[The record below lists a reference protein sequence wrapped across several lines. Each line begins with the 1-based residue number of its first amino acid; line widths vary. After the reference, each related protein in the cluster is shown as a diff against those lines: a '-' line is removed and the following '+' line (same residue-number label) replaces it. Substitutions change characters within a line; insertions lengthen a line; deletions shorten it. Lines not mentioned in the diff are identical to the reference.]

1 MKTTK
6 RVIAIVL
13 AALMLAMAIPFAA
26 SAANTS
32 LTLSM
37 SKDGFEYTVYQV
49 ATLNTTTGQY
59 TLNTTDTAVVEAMN
73 TLNQSGADFLAA
85 LDSASNPGTSKGI
98 VKKGTNFTTSEIGI
112 YYAKATA
119 WPDNVQKRSNTVVVP
134 QYNDTDKT
142 WEFSSASIDL
152 STNGKAVSGDVS
164 VDKGFTTVADKAPKY
179 KGQGEEVNFTLEAS
193 VIGSADQK
201 AKKYVIYDTMS
212 KGLTYNND
220 AKVFYLNES
229 GAVVGSEA
237 TADFTVETTGS
248 NAKLT
253 GAYEGGTYITVTA
266 KADTLNGTAFYN
278 AKKVRVTYS
287 ATVNNNAVIG
297 SAANPNADGLEYTN
311 AAGKTDD
318 VEGSEVKVYTFVARA
333 YKVDASNNNA
343 PLAGATIGLYSTE
356 ANATAETNEIATA
369 VTGTDGYAKF
379 IKTGDTNEVRL
390 APGTYYVKE
399 LAAPNN
405 YNRNTNVYT
414 ININATQSGN
424 GIFTNNTEPI
434 TNTISKLPQTG
445 GAGTMMFTIIG
456 GSLVLLA
463 GVLFVVVMKKRK
475 ASK

>member
-59 TLNTTDTAVVEAMN
+59 TLNTTDAKVVEAMK
-73 TLNQSGADFLAA
+73 TPEQSGAAFLAA
-85 LDSASNPGTSKGI
+85 LDKASNPGTSM
-98 VKKGTNFTTSEIGI
+98 GTVENGTDFTTSVIGI

-164 VDKGFTTVADKAPKY
+164 VDKGFTTVADKDPQY
-179 KGQGEEVNFTLEAS
+179 KGQGEEVKFTLEAS

-220 AKVFYLNES
+220 AKVYYLNES
-229 GAVVGSEA
+229 GAVIGSEV
-237 TADFTVETTGS
+237 TADFAVETTDS

-266 KADTLNGTAFYN
+266 INNTLNGTAFYN
-278 AKKVRVTYS
+278 AKKVRVTYT

-297 SAANPNADGLEYTN
+297 SDANPNADGLEYTN
-311 AAGKTDD
+311 AADKSDD

-333 YKVDASNNNA
+333 YKVDASNGNVA
-343 PLAGATIGLYSTE
+343 LAGATIGLYSTQE
-356 ANATAETNEIATA
+356 DATAETNEIATA

-399 LAAPNN
+399 LAAPTN

-414 ININATQSGN
+414 IKINATTSGN
-424 GIFTNNTEPI
+424 GIFTNNEAI

-445 GAGTMMFTIIG
+445 GEGTMMFTIIG